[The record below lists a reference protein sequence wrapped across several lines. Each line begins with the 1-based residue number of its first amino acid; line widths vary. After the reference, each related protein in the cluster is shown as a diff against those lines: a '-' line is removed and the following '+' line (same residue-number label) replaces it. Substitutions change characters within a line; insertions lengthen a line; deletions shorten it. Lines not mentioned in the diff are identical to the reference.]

1 MSISASPLER
11 IADTPVLGAVFSDVS
26 IKGYDAHAGNDNSAS
41 ESEHYDFIPGA
52 RSLKDRIITL
62 IDNNKPD
69 VALNILQFQ
78 MAAVPEKVEAIADDV
93 LYELE
98 QAGFE
103 KDAQEFKAILSV
115 GEIEPPK
122 PKATAEQAHSV
133 LSFG

>member
-52 RSLKDRIITL
+52 RSLKDRIIT
-62 IDNNKPD
+62 
-69 VALNILQFQ
+69 
-78 MAAVPEKVEAIADDV
+78 AVPEKVEAIADDV

>member
-1 MSISASPLER
+1 MSISVSPLER
-11 IADTPVLGAVFSDVS
+11 IADTPVLGAVFSDAS
-26 IKGYDAHAGNDNSAS
+26 IKGYDARAGNNNSAS

-103 KDAQEFKAILSV
+103 KDAQEFKAILSA
-115 GEIEPPK
+115 GDIEPPK
-122 PKATAEQAHSV
+122 PKATTEQTLDK